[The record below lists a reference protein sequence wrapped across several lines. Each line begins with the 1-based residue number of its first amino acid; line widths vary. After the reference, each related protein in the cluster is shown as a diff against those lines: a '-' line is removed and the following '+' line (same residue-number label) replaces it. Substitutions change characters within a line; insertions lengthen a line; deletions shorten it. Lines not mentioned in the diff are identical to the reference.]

1 MERIGVIFVCMGNI
15 CRSPTAEGV
24 FLRHVEQA
32 GLSDSIHVDSAGTH
46 AYHIKEPPDVRA
58 QRAAQSRGYDLS
70 PLRARRVSA
79 EDFDKFEYVVA
90 MDYENHR
97 NLQQICPP
105 GLEDRLSLFLSFAP
119 DSGVDEVPDPYYGGV
134 KGFDRVL
141 DLVEAASH
149 GLLREIRTRHS
160 L

>member
-32 GLSDSIHVDSAGTH
+32 GLSDRIYVDSAGTH
-46 AYHIKEPPDVRA
+46 AYHISEPPDARA
-58 QRAAQSRGYDLS
+58 QRVAQARGYDLS

-79 EDFDKFEYVVA
+79 EDFAKFEYVVA
-90 MDYENHR
+90 MDSENHR

-119 DSGVDEVPDPYYGGV
+119 DSEVDEVPDPYYGGV

-141 DLVEAASH
+141 DLIETASH
-149 GLLREIRTRHS
+149 GLLQDIRARY
-160 L
+160 LL